1 MGEARISLPSA
12 SPTLLIFAL
21 STANKFI
28 FASGKCHFIAS
39 RGKRGIR
46 KRGGMEKYSSIREC
60 VISLPVSHVC
70 HGFFRLAVRGGER
83 IQGGARD
90 SVISVMENGE

>member
-1 MGEARISLPSA
+1 MSLYSFPRKTGNKKTGGE
-12 SPTLLIFAL
+12 
-21 STANKFI
+21 
-28 FASGKCHFIAS
+28 
-39 RGKRGIR
+39 
-46 KRGGMEKYSSIREC
+46 MEKYSSIREC

-83 IQGGARD
+83 IQGDARD